1 MSAKRIFTMRIDT
14 RDVASTA
21 EEVQRLRGGLADRRQ
36 LHARIAVQGAEFTR
50 DYLRGLGRH
59 KTATALGARPTQHH
73 ARAARGI
80 EADSNAETAVLRIP
94 RSSGLSRAFQ
104 DFVIRPGSGKKLL
117 TIPADKR
124 TYGKRAGEFAPGVL
138 VFAFSVEKRT
148 PLLIFA
154 DGSGVAYFLVPV
166 VRQKQDRTLLPSD
179 KAYRTLARGVTSLY
193 IDELLGAKGGPA

>member
-1 MSAKRIFTMRIDT
+1 MSARRLFTMRIDT
-14 RDVASTA
+14 RGLASTA
-21 EEVQRLRGGLADRRQ
+21 EDVQRLRGGLADRRQ
-36 LHARIAVQGAEFTR
+36 LHARLAVQGAEFTR
-50 DYLRGLGRH
+50 DYLRGLKRH

-80 EADSNAETAVLRIP
+80 ESDSDGEKASIRIP
-94 RSSGLSRAFQ
+94 RSSGLARAFQ
-104 DFVIRPGSGKKLL
+104 DMVIRPGSGKKLL

-138 VFAFSVEKRT
+138 VFVFSVEKRT

-154 DGSGVAYFLVPV
+154 DGSGVAYWLTPV

-179 KAYRTLARGVTSLY
+179 KGYRELAQGVTRLY
-193 IDELLGAKGGPA
+193 IDELLTGNGGPA